1 MSAALIVGD
10 LGRMHHEGM
19 GVDLHRSL
27 RLSFG
32 WCSTQ
37 TDVEAATTA
46 LTGILQDLRALR
58 HDPHDR
64 PLDRPLDRP

>member
-1 MSAALIVGD
+1 MSAALSVD
-10 LGRMHHEGM
+10 DPGRMHHEGM
-19 GVDLHRSL
+19 GVDTYRSL
-27 RLSFG
+27 RLSVG

-46 LTGILQDLRALR
+46 LPGNLGDLWALG

-64 PLDRPLDRP
+64 PHDRLHDSP